1 MKFILGILNSKMIN
15 WLYTKSYTDVNI
27 KPTDIEKLPIPNI
40 SQKKQEPIKV
50 LVSKLLETKQK
61 IKDYQFLYN
70 KANENNNFDR
80 EIKLIKEINNLK
92 DNVLKYDDKIDK
104 IVYQLYEL
112 TDEEINIVES
122 SVK

>member
-1 MKFILGILNSKMIN
+1 MIN